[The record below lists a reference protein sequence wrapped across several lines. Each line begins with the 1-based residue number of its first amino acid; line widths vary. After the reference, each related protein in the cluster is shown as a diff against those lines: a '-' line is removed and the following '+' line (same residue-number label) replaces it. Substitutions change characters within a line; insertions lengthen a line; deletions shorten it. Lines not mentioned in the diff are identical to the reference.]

1 MILHYFKKLKKE
13 RELKKLRE
21 GLILMDQYTTEM
33 VADGTMTAEKAE
45 NILVAAIEGYVDKK
59 RKPV

>member
-21 GLILMDQYTTEM
+21 GLILMAQYTTEM